1 MSKELI
7 KYTTDIS
14 LDQKEDINLVI
25 NKFIIFLNENDIEN
39 NYFKD
44 VIRNDITTQ
53 IIIYVL
59 YKLISLNFTLLN
71 IREVS
76 TILPKEI
83 KGGTIEDMIIFL
95 LILILLSNIF
105 TSVDSILS
113 SKPTRFIKL
122 HTRSLSTTRIF
133 NNYTPE
139 FTKSSRTSPS
149 KNSPSKNS
157 PSKTSPSK
165 TSPSKT
171 SPSKTS
177 PSKTSPSKTSPSK
190 TSPSKTSIISVPDKF
205 SLKTTTISKFMFQFN
220 NTINKIVYKLNNET
234 KKIKEQKGD
243 KMFKWVVTTDKLLTS
258 VDFVNI
264 KDLIFSSSEII
275 SSIKLRENNKEL
287 LEKISLEIKKI
298 DTLINIVLLAMKF
311 LIPGNKPTNIELAF
325 SFAKVATSIG
335 QIIQKIYIKENTKL
349 KELLDILSNILI
361 FRDIGIAI
369 TQLSIL
375 YLGYIGLVIYSFV
388 SKRIGGKTNKKRNKK
403 RRKTRKLIII

>member
-1 MSKELI
+1 MSKEII
-7 KYTTDIS
+7 KYSTDIS
-14 LDQKEDINLVI
+14 LDQREDINLVI
-25 NKFIIFLNENDIEN
+25 NKFIIFLNENGIEN

-44 VIRNDITTQ
+44 VIRNDIITQ

-95 LILILLSNIF
+95 IILILLSNIF

-122 HTRSLSTTRIF
+122 HTRALSTTRIF

-139 FTKSSRTSPS
+139 FTKSSRTSPT
-149 KNSPSKNS
+149 
-157 PSKTSPSK
+157 KTSP
-165 TSPSKT
+165 T
-171 SPSKTS
+171 
-177 PSKTSPSKTSPSK
+177 KTSPSKTSPSK
-190 TSPSKTSIISVPDKF
+190 TSPSKTSIISVPDKI

-220 NTINKIVYKLNNET
+220 NTINKFVFKLNNET
-234 KKIKEQKGD
+234 KNIKEQKGD

-298 DTLINIVLLAMKF
+298 DTLINIVILAMKF
-311 LIPGNKPTNIELAF
+311 LIPGNKPANIELTF
-325 SFAKVATSIG
+325 SFAKVAISIG

-361 FRDIGIAI
+361 FRDIGILI
-369 TQLSIL
+369 TQLSMI
-375 YLGYIGLVIYSFV
+375 YLGYIGLVMYSYV
-388 SKRIGGKTNKKRNKK
+388 SKRIGGKTHKKRNKK

>member
-149 KNSPSKNS
+149 K
-157 PSKTSPSK
+157 TSPSK

-171 SPSKTS
+171 SPSKS
-177 PSKTSPSKTSPSK
+177 
-190 TSPSKTSIISVPDKF
+190 SIISVPDKI

-220 NTINKIVYKLNNET
+220 NTINKFVYKLNNET
-234 KKIKEQKGD
+234 KNIKEQKGD

>member
-122 HTRSLSTTRIF
+122 QSRALSTTRIF
-133 NNYTPE
+133 NNYTPGHSI
-139 FTKSSRTSPS
+139 SSRTSPS
-149 KNSPSKNS
+149 KSS

-165 TSPSKT
+165 SSPSK
-171 SPSKTS
+171 S
-177 PSKTSPSKTSPSK
+177 SPSKTSPSK
-190 TSPSKTSIISVPDKF
+190 TSPSKTSIISVPDKI

-220 NTINKIVYKLNNET
+220 NTINKFVYKLNNET
-234 KKIKEQKGD
+234 KNIKEQKGD
-243 KMFKWVVTTDKLLTS
+243 KMFKWLVTTDKLLTS
-258 VDFVNI
+258 VDFVNV
-264 KDLIFSSSEII
+264 KDLLFSSSEII

-335 QIIQKIYIKENTKL
+335 HIIQKIYIKENTKL

-375 YLGYIGLVIYSFV
+375 YLGYIGLVIYSYV

-403 RRKTRKLIII
+403 RRKTRKLISI

>member
-1 MSKELI
+1 MSKEII
-7 KYTTDIS
+7 KYSTDIS
-14 LDQKEDINLVI
+14 LDQREDINLVI
-25 NKFIIFLNENDIEN
+25 NKFIIFLNENGIEN

-44 VIRNDITTQ
+44 VIRNDIITQ

-95 LILILLSNIF
+95 IILILLSNIF

-122 HTRSLSTTRIF
+122 HTRALSTTRIF

-139 FTKSSRTSPS
+139 FTKSSRTSPT
-149 KNSPSKNS
+149 
-157 PSKTSPSK
+157 KTSP
-165 TSPSKT
+165 T
-171 SPSKTS
+171 
-177 PSKTSPSKTSPSK
+177 KTSPSK
-190 TSPSKTSIISVPDKF
+190 TSPSKTSIISVPDKI

-220 NTINKIVYKLNNET
+220 NTINKFVFKLNNET
-234 KKIKEQKGD
+234 KNIKEQKGD

-298 DTLINIVLLAMKF
+298 DTLINIVILAMKF
-311 LIPGNKPTNIELAF
+311 LIPGNKPANIELTF
-325 SFAKVATSIG
+325 SFAKVAISIG

-361 FRDIGIAI
+361 FRDIGILI
-369 TQLSIL
+369 TQLSMI
-375 YLGYIGLVIYSFV
+375 YLGYIGLVMYSYV
-388 SKRIGGKTNKKRNKK
+388 SKRIGGKTHKKRNKK